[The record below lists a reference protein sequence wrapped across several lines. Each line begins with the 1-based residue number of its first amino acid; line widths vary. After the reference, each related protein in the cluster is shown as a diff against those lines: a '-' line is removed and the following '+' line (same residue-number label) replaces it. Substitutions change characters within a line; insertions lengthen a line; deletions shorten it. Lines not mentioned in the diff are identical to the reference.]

1 MDSLLTDQERD
12 FLFDW
17 YQASGLS
24 KESYFDYHVA
34 KAQDLKSRKVERKEL
49 VEWLETPCRD
59 DSHDKWYAGLTTVFP
74 NRIACTQCWQQL
86 KEGLEEP

>member
-1 MDSLLTDQERD
+1 MDSLLTEGEKNDIILET
-12 FLFDW
+12 
-17 YQASGLS
+17 
-24 KESYFDYHVA
+24 VA
-34 KAQDLKSRKVERKEL
+34 NPYLWSRELVDNICEAQDLKSKRKL

-59 DSHDKWYAGLTTVFP
+59 DSYDKWYAGLKTVFP